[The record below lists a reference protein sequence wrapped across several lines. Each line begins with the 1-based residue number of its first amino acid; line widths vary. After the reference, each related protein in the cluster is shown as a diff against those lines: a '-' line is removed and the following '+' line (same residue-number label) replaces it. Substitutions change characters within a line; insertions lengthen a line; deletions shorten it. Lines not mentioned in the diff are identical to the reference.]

1 MGYKVF
7 DDKMSFAEMELRETL
22 EKTRSV
28 QMMKRI
34 NRIINWKNIEALLI
48 EHYKPGKSK
57 AGADAYSPLLLLK
70 CLLLQK
76 WFRIE

>member
-28 QMMKRI
+28 QMTCPVKYFCYLTGMAF
-34 NRIINWKNIEALLI
+34 NIFRRTKLL
-48 EHYKPGKSK
+48 
-57 AGADAYSPLLLLK
+57 ARA
-70 CLLLQK
+70 
-76 WFRIE
+76 

>member
-28 QMMKRI
+28 QMTCPVKVIFNGMKRI
-34 NRIINWKNIEALLI
+34 NRIIN
-48 EHYKPGKSK
+48 PV
-57 AGADAYSPLLLLK
+57 PL
-70 CLLLQK
+70 Q
-76 WFRIE
+76 I